1 MPVVGRTIGVAM
13 SSKSQRFQTPIG
25 THDVGPDISA
35 RWQAVVHQF
44 ADQARLA
51 NFGKLTT
58 PIFED
63 IGVFQRIGEGTDVVK
78 KEMYDFFDK
87 GDRHMVL
94 RPENTAS
101 VCRSYVQ
108 HRPTP
113 PWKVWYEGP
122 FFRYE
127 APQAG
132 RLRQFHQLGAEIL
145 GSDDADV
152 DVEAIVLAE
161 RFFTSL
167 GLRRVLLVINSM
179 GDVETRHRYATA
191 VQGYLRDRIADV
203 DEADRAKVEEHPLRV
218 LDSKRDATRAVTAD
232 APNVADFL
240 TDAAQQH
247 FGRVQ
252 AGLRALN
259 VDFAI
264 EPRLV
269 RGLDYYTHTL
279 FEFQASSLDTAQ
291 NALGGGGRYNGLV
304 EELGGPDTPGV
315 GFALGIERTLMACD
329 AEGVFDGPA
338 TAPQVFV
345 IDVTGGDAARD
356 VSAELRAIGVSADRA
371 FDHRSM
377 RAQMKAA
384 DRSGAAWAV
393 IVGDEEA
400 ANSAATLRDL
410 RGDTEQ
416 QTVPR
421 NQLVARV
428 AALLGT

>member
-1 MPVVGRTIGVAM
+1 M

-25 THDVGPDISA
+25 THDVGPGVSA

-161 RFFTSL
+161 RFFKSL

-179 GDVETRHRYATA
+179 GDVETRQRYATA

-218 LDSKRDATRAVTAD
+218 LDSKREATRAVTAD

-252 AGLRALN
+252 AGLGALN

-315 GFALGIERTLMACD
+315 GFALGIERTIMACD
-329 AEGVFDGPA
+329 AEGVFDGPT

-356 VSAELRAIGVSADRA
+356 VTAELRTVGISADRA

-384 DRSGAAWAV
+384 DRSGADWAV

-400 ANSAATLRDL
+400 ANATATLRDL

>member
-1 MPVVGRTIGVAM
+1 M

-25 THDVGPDISA
+25 THDIGPDRSA
-35 RWQAVVHQF
+35 RWEAVVDAFRHQ
-44 ADQARLA
+44 AKLA
-51 NFGKLTT
+51 NFAKLQT
-58 PIFED
+58 PMFED

-78 KEMYDFFDK
+78 KEMYDFYDK

-101 VCRSYVQ
+101 VCRSFVQ
-108 HRPTP
+108 DRPTV

-132 RLRQFHQLGAEIL
+132 RLRQFHQVGAEIL

-152 DVEAIVLAE
+152 DVESIVLAQ
-161 RFFTSL
+161 RFFSSL

-179 GDVETRHRYATA
+179 GDVETRQRYATA
-191 VQGYLRDRIADV
+191 VQGYLRDRITDV

-218 LDSKRDATRAVTAD
+218 LDSKRAATRAVTAD

-252 AGLRALN
+252 AGLGALN

-315 GFALGIERTLMACD
+315 GFALGIERTIMACD
-329 AEGVFDGPA
+329 AEGVFEGPDD
-338 TAPQVFV
+338 APEVFV
-345 IDVTGGDAARD
+345 VDVTGGDAARD
-356 VSAELRAIGVSADRA
+356 LTAEFRGAGVAADRA
-371 FDHRSM
+371 FDQRSM

-384 DRSGAAWAV
+384 DRSGAKWAV
-393 IVGDEEA
+393 LVGEDEA
-400 ANSAATLRDL
+400 AGGLATCRDL
-410 RGDTEQ
+410 RGDAPQ
-416 QTVPR
+416 QTIGR
-421 NQLVARV
+421 NQIVGHVAS
-428 AALLGT
+428 LLGH